1 MSALLK
7 ITIFFELFKSLAIV
21 TESLNVRRHRKTQDT
36 LKPSAKSRIPPY
48 WLREYLR
55 SERRDHQ
62 VSDRKLSR

>member
-48 WLREYLR
+48 WLRE
-55 SERRDHQ
+55 
-62 VSDRKLSR
+62 